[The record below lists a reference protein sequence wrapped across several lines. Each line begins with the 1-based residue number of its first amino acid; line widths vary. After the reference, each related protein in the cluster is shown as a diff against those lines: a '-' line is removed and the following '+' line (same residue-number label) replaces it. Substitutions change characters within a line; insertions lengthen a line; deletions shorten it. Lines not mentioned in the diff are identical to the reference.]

1 MAQKRNAGRLPKYD
15 PRETDARLS
24 VDLRAALK
32 EKLSLAELI
41 ELEKQL
47 RKSLQDAEER
57 ACKASFMVA
66 FALTF
71 RVLHDRFWFGKKR
84 KLRYWDTVSSYLD
97 DFNNGLI
104 TLPEMLKT
112 VEADGIKMTWDGAEW
127 YSNNQ

>member
-47 RKSLQDAEER
+47 RRDAERSAKKISSEMFEL
-57 ACKASFMVA
+57 SILIF
-66 FALTF
+66 F
-71 RVLHDRFWFGKKR
+71 RVLHDRYGFGSKR
-84 KLRYWDTVSSYLD
+84 KIDFWNTAKSYFEDVTEGRLTLD
-97 DFNNGLI
+97 EMRSVAKDDGIEINWEDFNG
-104 TLPEMLKT
+104 
-112 VEADGIKMTWDGAEW
+112 
-127 YSNNQ
+127 

>member
-47 RKSLQDAEER
+47 RRDAEKSAKKISSEMFEL
-57 ACKASFMVA
+57 SILIF
-66 FALTF
+66 F
-71 RVLHDRFWFGKKR
+71 RVLHDRYGFGSKR
-84 KLRYWDTVSSYLD
+84 KVDFWNVAKSYFEDVIEGRL
-97 DFNNGLI
+97 
-104 TLPEMLKT
+104 TLGEMRNVAKD
-112 VEADGIKMTWDGAEW
+112 DGIEINWEDF
-127 YSNNQ
+127 

>member
-47 RKSLQDAEER
+47 RRDAERSAKKISSEMFEL
-57 ACKASFMVA
+57 SILIF
-66 FALTF
+66 F
-71 RVLHDRFWFGKKR
+71 RVLHDRYGFGSKR
-84 KLRYWDTVSSYLD
+84 KAEFWDMAKSYFGDITEGRLTLD
-97 DFNNGLI
+97 
-104 TLPEMLKT
+104 EMRNVAKD
-112 VEADGIKMTWDGAEW
+112 DGIEINW
-127 YSNNQ
+127 